1 MTSSITPHSIEIRSA
16 SVEDAALLAELNDS
30 VHSVHVLHRPD
41 VFRGGPAHDDLVP
54 IFEAHLAREDARVL
68 VALSSG
74 RPVGYA
80 LALIVDRPGDALMRP
95 RTFVVLEH
103 LAVVAEAARS
113 GVGTA
118 LLDAV
123 RAVGGAAGCS
133 HLVTDVWDGNKE
145 AQAFYAAAGFAPM
158 VHRLEQ
164 PLR

>member
-1 MTSSITPHSIEIRSA
+1 MARMDGPCPGGCHDRNGRSSLPRHHPRGAGHLRWRDRRCGVRILRRGA
-16 SVEDAALLAELNDS
+16 SEQPAGERIFDHDRL
-30 VHSVHVLHRPD
+30 RP
-41 VFRGGPAHDDLVP
+41 
-54 IFEAHLAREDARVL
+54 
-68 VALSSG
+68 
-74 RPVGYA
+74 
-80 LALIVDRPGDALMRP
+80 ALIRADLGDITAPRHIGRTGPG
-95 RTFVVLEH
+95 TFVVLEH